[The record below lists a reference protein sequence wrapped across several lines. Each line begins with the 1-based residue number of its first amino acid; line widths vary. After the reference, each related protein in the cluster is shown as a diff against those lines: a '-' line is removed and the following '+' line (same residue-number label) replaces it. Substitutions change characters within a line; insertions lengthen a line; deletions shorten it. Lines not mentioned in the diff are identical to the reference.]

1 MNFLTLRW
9 IYSTNHKDIGTL
21 RCVFGALA
29 GVIGTTFS
37 VLIRIELAHGGNQ
50 IFVLNHQLYNVHIIA
65 HAFIMIF
72 FFVMPTL
79 IGRPFSVLI
88 RIKLL
93 NNGYQ
98 ILKRFKKQLQDTVFV
113 VNQYLVFLGTVNKI
127 RPNLYD

>member
-1 MNFLTLRW
+1 MNAWILRW

-21 RCVFGALA
+21 YFIFGALA

-50 IFVLNHQLYNVHIIA
+50 IFAGNHQLYNVYVTA

-88 RIKLL
+88 HIELV

-98 ILKRFKKQLQDTVFV
+98 ILTRFKKQLQDMVVV
-113 VNQYLVFLGTVNKI
+113 VNQYLVFIGTVNKI
-127 RPNLYD
+127 EANLYD

>member
-37 VLIRIELAHGGNQ
+37 VLIRI
-50 IFVLNHQLYNVHIIA
+50 
-65 HAFIMIF
+65 
-72 FFVMPTL
+72 
-79 IGRPFSVLI
+79 
-88 RIKLL
+88 KLL

-98 ILKRFKKQLQDTVFV
+98 ILKRFKKQLQYPVFV